1 MAEGWESGMAQYFKF
16 VNKAIYPN
24 PVTDELQ
31 INGINGY
38 QIWNYSISNL
48 LGQEIMKGK
57 LTSNVISLSNLPKGM
72 YILTLRYQDKIIPMK
87 FIKN

>member
-1 MAEGWESGMAQYFKF
+1 MAEGWESGMAKRLKF
-16 VNKAIYPN
+16 SNQAIYPN
-24 PVTDELQ
+24 PVSNELR
-31 INGINGY
+31 INGINDY

-48 LGQEIMKGK
+48 LGQEIMKGN

-72 YILTLRYQDKIIPMK
+72 YILTLRYQDKIIPFK